1 MTAISFP
8 RQASAKGN
16 KVAASNVKLAK
27 KLGMSASELDDQV
40 EFRVPQPYMFE
51 PVHHAFEPVSVE
63 TVCAAPQETVF
74 GVASPPDCV
83 ASQPV

>member
-63 TVCAAPQETVF
+63 TQETVF